1 MDNSRNIRFMI
12 ARDPFK
18 IEEHGGMYKV
28 TLGKGNW
35 FVHDEV
41 LRRKALF
48 GNGSLAYDY
57 QTNESFGDFDDES
70 SARHFAFSVREE
82 LDRRD
87 GVKIDKNVA
96 EALAIKLRSMGIS
109 VSTDTD
115 MMKQILEK
123 ASPVD
128 IKLQPVDR
136 DSVEYRKMIS
146 DRKLLVEERMAEIR
160 RLKDEGQS
168 PKSDY
173 GNSVSSLTHH
183 APGDKQPFPMRID
196 HASGVHS
203 VALSSANI
211 GNNIPKNK
219 NLAIKLTDFME
230 NLVNTNEITLENYPV
245 KLKKAMGLK
254 PDYGVSQY
262 VDINFEN
269 EISQRIRT
277 SDHEGTAKHIIIRGG
292 VVDKG
297 ISVVLDDP
305 NSESKSKEHK
315 FEASTYYNVKEYIYK
330 SPSKQDLINVTK
342 SIFGLFEFGEYID
355 LANANKIN
363 VSPKPRGFKEG
374 EFYGFVY
381 DNTIYLNPEK
391 FTAET
396 PIHEYTHLWA
406 EALRQRNPNEWKKIV
421 GIMKEDQALWDKI
434 KETYPHLR
442 KESDIADEVLAT
454 YSGRKGFEKLREVS
468 KTIEDPNRMFGT
480 ILMALSS
487 FWDSVKK
494 LFDINY
500 KNRDDIADR
509 VLYDFLSEINP
520 LGYTKEGVQKL
531 SDRMI
536 LGQIKQSDTAMKD
549 KNMDNRV
556 QLYDELSKKLAVIM
570 PKHGDGVYLA
580 SPLRV
585 AEDTDKPI
593 DIDRIYHDL
602 GKKPREFICA
612 NMYYHIYLSDMNSDD
627 LKNLTKV
634 FDEKLHTNTKVAE
647 AKFNKTTSAAK
658 EAIHDRIVT
667 PTARWFTDDQTK
679 ALKNYSE
686 MFPAEADTKELFTH
700 LHEEVCKQDDIKRCP
715 EKWRTDALKELN
727 ELSEGI
733 TRNPS
738 KSIHV

>member
-1 MDNSRNIRFMI
+1 MNNSRNIRFMI

-35 FVHDEV
+35 FVHDET

-48 GNGSLAYDY
+48 GNGNLAYDY

-87 GVKIDKNVA
+87 GVKVDKNVA
-96 EALAIKLRSMGIS
+96 EALAIKLRNMGIK
-109 VSTDTD
+109 VSTDTA
-115 MMKQILEK
+115 MMKQILDK
-123 ASPVD
+123 ASPID

-136 DSVEYRKMIS
+136 DSVEYRKMVS
-146 DRKLLVEERMAEIR
+146 DRKLLVEERVAEIR

-168 PKSDY
+168 PQSDY
-173 GNSVSSLTHH
+173 GNSASSLTHH
-183 APGDKQPFPMRID
+183 TPGDKQPSP
-196 HASGVHS
+196 AVQTVHYGDNS
-203 VALSSANI
+203 AALSNAKVHKKFQFSKVFAEKTVLFLEKLDKSNI
-211 GNNIPKNK
+211 I
-219 NLAIKLTDFME
+219 TTE
-230 NLVNTNEITLENYPV
+230 NFADEF
-245 KLKKAMGLK
+245 KKALDLVPEKEGSRYIPYIFKEEKERLRA
-254 PDYGVSQY
+254 G
-262 VDINFEN
+262 
-269 EISQRIRT
+269 
-277 SDHEGTAKHIIIRGG
+277 DHSGNAYNIITDGG
-292 VVDKG
+292 RVNKG
-297 ISVVLDDP
+297 YSIVLITP
-305 NSESKSKEHK
+305 NSSNKK
-315 FEASTYYNVKEYIYK
+315 FEDYDWANVKEYIYK
-330 SPSKQDLINVTK
+330 YPTKQDLINITK

-421 GIMKEDQALWDKI
+421 GIMKEDQALWDKT

-454 YSGRKGFEKLREVS
+454 YSGRKGLEKLREVS
-468 KTIEDPNRMFGT
+468 KTTEDPNRMFGT

-500 KNRDDIADR
+500 KNRDEIADR

-549 KNMDNRV
+549 KNMDNYA
-556 QLYDELSKKLAVIM
+556 QLCEELNKKLAVIM

-585 AEDTDKPI
+585 SEDSDKPI

-602 GKKPREFICA
+602 GKKSGEFVCA
-612 NMYYHIYLSDMNSDD
+612 NMYYHMYLSDMNSDD

-634 FDEKLHTNTKVAE
+634 FNEKLHTNTKVAE
-647 AKFNKTTSAAK
+647 AKFNKTTFAAK

-686 MFPAEADTKELFTH
+686 MFPVETDIKKLFTH
-700 LHEEVCKQDDIKRCP
+700 LHVEVCKQDDIKRCP
-715 EKWRTDALKELN
+715 EKWRTDALEELN